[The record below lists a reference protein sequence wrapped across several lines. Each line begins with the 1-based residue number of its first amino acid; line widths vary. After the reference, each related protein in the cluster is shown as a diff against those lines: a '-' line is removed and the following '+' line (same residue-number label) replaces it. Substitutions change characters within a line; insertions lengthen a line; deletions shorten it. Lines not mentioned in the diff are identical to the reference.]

1 MEKINTKDWA
11 NIAPADWNSTT
22 VTAYLEHLTEE
33 SVGVTYEPTGGG
45 GSKSQRWA
53 REKGM
58 MKRALDKYGA
68 EVVKRFIELCFAR
81 HTPKKEYPY
90 PSFTFAY
97 SYMSDQFPVA
107 EAEIAK
113 GRRMA
118 AESERSEITNE
129 TNETKI
135 DEGWF

>member
-22 VTAYLEHLTEE
+22 VTSYLEHLTKE
-33 SVGVTYEPTGGG
+33 SAGVTYEPTGG

-68 EVVKRFIELCFAR
+68 EVVKRFIELCFTR

-118 AESERSEITNE
+118 AESERSGIANG
-129 TNETKI
+129 TNETKV

>member
-1 MEKINTKDWA
+1 MAKINAKDWA
-11 NIAPADWNSTT
+11 SIAPANWNSTT
-22 VTAYLEHLTEE
+22 VTAYLEYLTEE
-33 SVGVTYEPTGGG
+33 SVGVTYEPTGG

-58 MKRALDKYGA
+58 MKRALAKYGA

-97 SYMSDQFPVA
+97 SYMSNQFPVA
-107 EAEIAK
+107 EAELARE
-113 GRRMA
+113 RRMVV
-118 AESERSEITNE
+118 ESERSGIANG
-129 TNETKI
+129 TNETKV